1 MNIVFVH
8 DYKIKKNE
16 KQYYFEGGL
25 FNKDNIL
32 KYTNVD
38 NKNNIIIYTRQENLM
53 YKNIQK
59 FDLLP
64 SDIKTNPSEVY
75 NSPID
80 MFKKSKEIKKEIKNI
95 LKNIDICIIRL
106 PSVLGFLV
114 FYEAK
119 KENIPIF
126 IEMVACP
133 WDSLWN
139 YGNIKGNLFAPIMY
153 FLTKNII
160 KKSKY
165 VQYVSEEFLQ
175 ERYPTKGLSIGCSD
189 VVITDINEEIL
200 NKRIEKINK
209 KVDNKYIFGI
219 VGSLNVAYKGH
230 EVSIKA
236 LSLLKD
242 KIDFELHFLGA
253 GNKEKWIK
261 LAKKYNIEKNIVFD
275 GTLPSGEA
283 VFNWLDNLDIHL
295 MMSKTEGLPRILVE
309 AMSRASISIGS
320 NVGGIP
326 ELIDGNCIVEKND
339 YKGLANKIE
348 EIIKNKEFQ
357 ISIAKT
363 NFNNSK
369 RFEKDIL
376 DKKRNEFYEKFL
388 KENFDD

>member
-1 MNIVFVH
+1 MKSGFFH
-8 DYKIKKNE
+8 DHILKKTENNKIYSN
-16 KQYYFEGGL
+16 GGL
-25 FNKDNIL
+25 SYKVMSEYIKFFDEIILSTRIEKIRESETLNKSI
-32 KYTNVD
+32 VD
-38 NKNNIIIYTRQENLM
+38 GFKIEVNPIKEYRN
-53 YKNIQK
+53 YK
-59 FDLLP
+59 
-64 SDIKTNPSEVY
+64 
-75 NSPID
+75 D
-80 MFKKSKEIKKEIKNI
+80 MFFNYRNIKSSINKKIMSV
-95 LKNIDICIIRL
+95 DVAIIRL
-106 PSVLGFLV
+106 PSIIGSIAINCVK
-114 FYEAK
+114 EQK
-119 KENIPIF
+119 KSYI
-126 IEMVACP
+126 IEVVACP

-139 YGNIKGNLFAPIMY
+139 YGNIKGKLSAPIMY
-153 FLTKNII
+153 LKTKKYI
-160 KKSKY
+160 KNSDY
-165 VQYVSEEFLQ
+165 VHYVSEKFLQ
-175 ERYPTKGLSIGCSD
+175 KRYPTKGLSIGCSD
-189 VVITDINEEIL
+189 VVITDIKEEIL

-209 KVDNKYIFGI
+209 KIDNKYIFGI

-261 LAKKYNIEKNIVFD
+261 LAKKYNVEKNIVFD

-320 NVGGIP
+320 DIGGIP

-348 EIIKNKEFQ
+348 EIINNKKLQ
-357 ISIAKT
+357 IEIAKT

-388 KENFDD
+388 KENLKI